1 MIAHDHFSIH
11 KPFPHIRSQAKSISM
26 YLTHGISGNNTC
38 MHSFTS
44 HLALHFPP
52 LLIIVNYAQQH
63 NCKDEAHWKKS
74 GVSLSW

>member
-1 MIAHDHFSIH
+1 
-11 KPFPHIRSQAKSISM
+11 
-26 YLTHGISGNNTC
+26 
-38 MHSFTS
+38 MHSLTS

-74 GVSLSW
+74 GVSFPWDPRRTSPERQDFT